1 MRMQR
6 AGRMVHRDWN
16 LYDTRHVV
24 YRPASLTAEQL
35 ESGYWRA
42 YREFY
47 TWGSIARGAWTKDTL
62 LGAARHAAYAGGWK
76 KFEPLWDLIIR
87 AKQATHMLPV
97 LEAILS
103 GFGRFQPERAR
114 KEDGQRAFTAIT
126 NEYQRS
132 E

>member
-1 MRMQR
+1 MEQ
-6 AGRMVHRDWN
+6 AGRMVHRDWD

-24 YRPASLTAEQL
+24 YRPASLTADQL
-35 ESGYWRA
+35 ETGYWRA

-87 AKQATHMLPV
+87 AKQASHMLPV

-103 GFGRFQPERAR
+103 GFGRFQPERAP
-114 KEDGQRAFTAIT
+114 KEEGQGVLSAIT
-126 NEYQRS
+126 HEYQES
-132 E
+132 K